1 MHARTRPLARLL
13 RPLFFS
19 PATAAA
25 LTLMAG
31 GHSLALAQGSPAAAD
46 RSPFVRPS
54 DTPVPVDSTKGAPA
68 DATNAG
74 QWYGTPNAGLTSA
87 ASKAANAGVR
97 AGSAVGGFLSGSG
110 VPASSQLPPP
120 VPGSLGSASAT
131 SPQAEPAKD
140 EVKVRY
146 VGEVNG
152 KQLYRAASGS
162 AYFFV
167 KEKRPD
173 FKLQE
178 ISLGDAGAPAAQASP
193 AANTGAAR
201 ASSK

>member
-1 MHARTRPLARLL
+1 MHACTRPLARLL
-13 RPLFFS
+13 RPLFSS
-19 PATAAA
+19 PAAAAA
-25 LTLMAG
+25 LTLVLG
-31 GHSLALAQGSPAAAD
+31 GHSLALAQSSPAAAD

-54 DTPVPVDSTKGAPA
+54 DTPVSVDSTKGAPA
-68 DATNAG
+68 DAANAG

-87 ASKAANAGVR
+87 VGKAANAGVR
-97 AGSAVGGFLSGSG
+97 AGSAAGGFLAGSGS
-110 VPASSQLPPP
+110 PAPGQLPPP
-120 VPGSLGSASAT
+120 VPGSVGSPSAAG
-131 SPQAEPAKD
+131 PQAEPSKD

-152 KQLYRAASGS
+152 KQLYRTPSGS

-178 ISLGDAGAPAAQASP
+178 VPPSDAGGPAAQATP
-193 AANTGAAR
+193 AANAGAAR
-201 ASSK
+201 TPSK